1 MFIQKCAAWKTIAP
15 DIYIFLLIMT
25 KNINGKISRL
35 IISANIY
42 KIGKL
47 SHTHA
52 YVKDASGP

>member
-1 MFIQKCAAWKTIAP
+1 
-15 DIYIFLLIMT
+15 MT